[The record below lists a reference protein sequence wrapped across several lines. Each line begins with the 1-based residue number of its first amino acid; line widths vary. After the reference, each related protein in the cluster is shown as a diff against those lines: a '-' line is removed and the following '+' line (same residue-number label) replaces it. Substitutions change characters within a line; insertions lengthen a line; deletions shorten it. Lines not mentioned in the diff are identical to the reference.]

1 MSAPLT
7 LVELPDNVITNI
19 VGSPVIAAPVIN
31 FPAVDTITT
40 INPATMFVLVYDSAA
55 VGEKLKKISVND
67 FIESLQLIT
76 V

>member
-1 MSAPLT
+1 MSSQIT
-7 LVELPDNVITNI
+7 LVELPNNEIINI
-19 VGSPVIAAPVIN
+19 VGTPFIPSPAIN

-40 INPATMFVLVYDSAA
+40 INPATMYVLVYDSAA
-55 VGEKLKKISVND
+55 VGEKLKKISVTD